1 MLGPLYMVCPPMLNI
16 TGRKY
21 NFMAT
26 DLHARAQFFAFLR
39 IFKAAFQ
46 HILDFSFAIS
56 GLS

>member
-1 MLGPLYMVCPPMLNI
+1 MTN
-16 TGRKY
+16 
-21 NFMAT
+21 
-26 DLHARAQFFAFLR
+26 LHTRTHFFAFLR